1 MVVAWVV
8 TIPATLVIGWVM
20 FQLTA
25 LPGPA
30 AFVAVGAVLFVLFGW
45 IAWAM
50 SKALRADDVAAEIPS
65 ADELAEPIGAVPHSE
80 AHRNLM

>member
-1 MVVAWVV
+1 VV

-20 FQLTA
+20 FQLTV

-30 AFVAVGAVLFVLFGW
+30 AFVAVGAVLLLLFGW
-45 IAWAM
+45 IGWAM

-65 ADELAEPIGAVPHSE
+65 DDQLAERVSAQPHIVGQGSIE
-80 AHRNLM
+80 

>member
-1 MVVAWVV
+1 MALAWVV

-30 AFVAVGAVLFVLFGW
+30 AIAAVGAVLFLLFGW
-45 IAWAM
+45 IGWAM
-50 SKALRADDVAAEIPS
+50 SKALKAEDVAAEIPHR
-65 ADELAEPIGAVPHSE
+65 DELAEPVGVVPHIE
-80 AHRNLM
+80 GRPPM